1 MGKYLNQVR
10 QKSNTSS
17 FFPLTS
23 TALKIALDN
32 GMTIKPTVHY
42 QIVCNSYDEMNVCQE
57 ELTLMLEEAKIGSSE
72 VTIRTKE
79 GYIPMKIRKYR
90 NPVECAMKYPMVLV
104 DVPFDENVNT
114 ITGMIDEFI
123 YEAGAFNDSIK
134 IRVLHI
140 DFDYE
145 QGFVNAKDDV
155 YFNGAFLFAP
165 HSVKT
170 EREML
175 PNIDYSIPLVMNNE
189 FVDSGEIY
197 EDLADEVKETIRPI
211 YLMDRLNKDGAVRP
225 YRKSIQFGRSFVVGG
240 FVVDRLTNSEQTVP
254 AEGVFESI
262 YVSIVS
268 DKRTRQIKGYKIFV
282 YNSNREMIR
291 FKFTN
296 GSLLEDLLEKSVP
309 RRILESY
316 TNSDIFNKAVKNV
329 YSEWIGTFTVGYEES
344 VVEQTPVED
353 PDGEVE
359 NVELDEEEVSSDGEE
374 SIDEVDETASEN
386 LEEENDEVDE
396 TVSENLEE
404 ESTDEVDESAS
415 ENLEEEND
423 GKEV

>member
-32 GMTIKPTVHY
+32 GMTIVLTVHY
-42 QIVCNSYDEMNVCQE
+42 QIVCNSYDEMNECQE
-57 ELTLMLEEAKIGSSE
+57 ELTRMIEEAKIGSSE

-114 ITGMIDEFI
+114 ITGMIDKFI
-123 YEAGAFNDSIK
+123 YEAGAINDSIK

-145 QGFVNAKDDV
+145 QGFNAKEEA
-155 YFNGAFLFAP
+155 YFNGAFLFTP

-189 FVDSGEIY
+189 FVDAGEMY
-197 EDLADEVKETIRPI
+197 EDLTDEVKETIRPI
-211 YLMDRLNKDGAVRP
+211 YLMDRLNKDGVAKP

-240 FVVDRLTNSEQTVP
+240 FIVDRLTNSDQTVP

-296 GSLLEDLLEKSVP
+296 GSLLEDLLEKSIP

-316 TNSDIFNKAVKNV
+316 TDSDTFNKAVKNV
-329 YSEWIGTFTVGYEES
+329 YSEWIGTFTVEYEES
-344 VVEQTPVED
+344 VVEQEQQTLVED
-353 PDGEVE
+353 SEGEVE
-359 NVELDEEEVSSDGEE
+359 NVELDEEEVSSD
-374 SIDEVDETASEN
+374 
-386 LEEENDEVDE
+386 EEE
-396 TVSENLEE
+396 TF
-404 ESTDEVDESAS
+404 DEVDESAS